1 MYLKNNDTL
10 FSAPPPQ
17 QVNVTQN
24 PMIINQASTTVCMEE
39 AMRLAET
46 LLHIDQLKH
55 NEDGMME
62 TTFG

>member
-1 MYLKNNDTL
+1 
-10 FSAPPPQ
+10 
-17 QVNVTQN
+17 
-24 PMIINQASTTVCMEE
+24 MEE

-62 TTFG
+62 TTFGRE

>member
-1 MYLKNNDTL
+1 M
-10 FSAPPPQ
+10 
-17 QVNVTQN
+17 NVTQN